1 MVGKRRSG
9 RIKTKQKPDIL
20 LQTELSLKLEQVF
33 GILWPCSREER
44 SPETNCKINLVSVCL
59 FNKQFYFS
67 VFCSAC
73 KSVKQSLKILIKT
86 GICAACWSC
95 RLKKSYYF
103 LTLPTLCKG
112 EHPSSI
118 CHKQHH
124 IPAAWEP
131 WGKKNVFFFINESHL
146 TTRKSKKLHPPHATP
161 NWYWCT
167 HKLWMHKS
175 IPV

>member
-131 WGKKNVFFFINESHL
+131 WGKKKKCLETFIYKQKQE
-146 TTRKSKKLHPPHATP
+146 KAKKTPPPTCNP
-161 NWYWCT
+161 
-167 HKLWMHKS
+167 K
-175 IPV
+175 PVLVHTQAMDG